1 MMTDGKSFDNVARPG
16 QIFRR
21 KRIKCYAV
29 GIGRR
34 FNKRQLLQITGGARN
49 LVVTAGFKSLQSIVG
64 AIGRG
69 VCRGKRTI

>member
-1 MMTDGKSFDNVARPG
+1 MTDGKSFDNVARPG

-21 KRIKCYAV
+21 KHIKCYAV
-29 GIGRR
+29 GIGKR

-49 LVVTAGFKSLQSIVG
+49 LVVTAGFKSLRSIVG

-69 VCRGKRTI
+69 VCRGKRII